1 MRLSA
6 ARARRRPFDPAKQ
19 TNASGGWVWVDLP
32 QSVLLNNRGIA
43 ADCALGA
50 YGNAQPISCAP
61 AAQWVPPGRSAAQ
74 PWASPSNKGAAR
86 AAAACCTD
94 ALARAGCQLPGQNC
108 RGDVLQR
115 TGGCTR
121 APSQALV
128 EPCRQA
134 GCCHPQQHAGG
145 RSGRAERAAGR
156 AGGEGGGA
164 GARGGSRGAWP
175 RRRVHAGECDCGGGQ
190 DVPAAR
196 HQRRLA
202 YLPGAPRPHRRA
214 APPGTP
220 PAAAGSP
227 HPLRQSAATPAVPH
241 GSVFGFRQAR
251 EPRR

>member
-156 AGGEGGGA
+156 ARAAGHAGRGRGA
-164 GARGGSRGAWP
+164 GCARENVTVEAGKTYRLRVINVGSLTYQARPARTGEP
-175 RRRVHAGECDCGGGQ
+175 RRR
-190 DVPAAR
+190 AR
-196 HQRRLA
+196 PL
-202 YLPGAPRPHRRA
+202 PRPVHRTR
-214 APPGTP
+214 
-220 PAAAGSP
+220 
-227 HPLRQSAATPAVPH
+227 
-241 GSVFGFRQAR
+241 
-251 EPRR
+251 